1 MGLKNS
7 ENNSCRKNYVESIK
21 KDYFFNFYL
30 VMACRFIFYSFE
42 CISIKNCH
50 EIRNTKLIKL
60 LTHENRLKTSIS
72 EEIRP
77 YTLAHINM
85 KKMKFFEIVLGE
97 KKQHKN
103 YINKAK
109 TFS

>member
-1 MGLKNS
+1 MRK
-7 ENNSCRKNYVESIK
+7 KNYDESEEEGLL
-21 KDYFFNFYL
+21 FNFHF
-30 VMACRFIFYSFE
+30 VMASRLEFYSFE
-42 CISIKNCH
+42 CISIINCH

-77 YTLAHINM
+77 YTLAHINI

-97 KKQHKN
+97 KNQHKN